1 MTGGFRSSLS
11 TPRKLNT
18 SRRPNVGQRS
28 SHRGLMRDVS
38 AVAPPVGRRRA
49 VPLNAIIVPSARRAD
64 HLEQALHL
72 SARAGTLLVV
82 LASRESRAADV
93 AALMAST
100 PGCRGLVVEV
110 PTGYEHPYFAHET
123 SNEPTFRDANAE
135 RESDLSLKRNI
146 GLMLARLLGWTKIM
160 YLDDDIFDIRLDQ
173 VAKVSAQLDNHQVTG
188 LVTRRFPDNSVVCH
202 ANRLSG
208 ANQDNFITGAAMG
221 VNCAD
226 QPLPFF
232 PNVYNEDWFFFM
244 GHAARGDLPCVGR
257 ARQLEYKPFQ
267 DPSRAAREEFGD
279 LLAEGLYALIGSGDR
294 PAAANK
300 NYWEMFADARL
311 TLLDEISAR
320 LERVGTNEAF
330 MAMSSVQAA
339 REAGGKNYLGTMLT
353 LPRGMGAGPSSVPGD
368 RHQNV
373 QRGQLRRGIRPSSAE
388 ELALRRVRQPGSG
401 PAAIAGRNQLARCP
415 SSILSSRRS
424 SSRPSPGRGWRS
436 PVGLKPNRSYARRAR
451 SLPSITQIT
460 SSRTPASP
468 SPSIR
473 PSISRRVIPRR
484 RKNGSTQTDSTC
496 RCHGWA
502 TSLDDLARPTIRP
515 SLRATTHNADSNIAS
530 HSRSDQRD
538 SRSYSEMKAS
548 GDSSKARSL
557 ASLSCGHSL
566 ALSGCTSMLPSFQ
579 SPMIT
584 VAAQACPHRTPPA
597 GMTKPDG
604 RAEMVSPFSVNR
616 QVGQVQSKALPNSL
630 VGDGEYAFGGD

>member
-72 SARAGTLLVV
+72 SAQAATPLVV

-160 YLDDDIFDIRLDQ
+160 YMDDDIFDIRLDQ

-232 PNVYNEDWFFFM
+232 PNVYNEDWFFVM

-257 ARQLEYKPFQ
+257 ARQLECKPFQ

-294 PAAANK
+294 PAAASK

-339 REAGGKNYLGTMLT
+339 REQAAKITSAQCSLFLEAWEQDHHRFQAIAAKTSNVGSYAEAFDHLQLKNW
-353 LPRGMGAGPSSVPGD
+353 R
-368 RHQNV
+368 
-373 QRGQLRRGIRPSSAE
+373 SAE
-388 ELALRRVRQPGSG
+388 FANPDLARLPSPVGISS
-401 PAAIAGRNQLARCP
+401 PAAR
-415 SSILSSRRS
+415 RRS
-424 SSRPSPGRGWRS
+424 STAG
-436 PVGLKPNRSYARRAR
+436 A
-451 SLPSITQIT
+451 
-460 SSRTPASP
+460 
-468 SPSIR
+468 
-473 PSISRRVIPRR
+473 PRR
-484 RKNGSTQTDSTC
+484 GRRLGEAGA
-496 RCHGWA
+496 H
-502 TSLDDLARPTIRP
+502 
-515 SLRATTHNADSNIAS
+515 
-530 HSRSDQRD
+530 
-538 SRSYSEMKAS
+538 
-548 GDSSKARSL
+548 
-557 ASLSCGHSL
+557 
-566 ALSGCTSMLPSFQ
+566 Q
-579 SPMIT
+579 S
-584 VAAQACPHRTPPA
+584 A
-597 GMTKPDG
+597 
-604 RAEMVSPFSVNR
+604 
-616 QVGQVQSKALPNSL
+616 
-630 VGDGEYAFGGD
+630 